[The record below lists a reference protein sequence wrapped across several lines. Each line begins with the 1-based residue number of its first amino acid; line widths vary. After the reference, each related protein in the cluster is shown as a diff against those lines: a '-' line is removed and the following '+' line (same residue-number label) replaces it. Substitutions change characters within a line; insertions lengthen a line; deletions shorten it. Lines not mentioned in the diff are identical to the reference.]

1 MSKQRKNDRYQVE
14 REEFQAYG
22 GAFGYDYTHKS
33 PKADPHADQSSGR
46 AEAAKPARKRR
57 SGFAS
62 FFLFLT
68 IVTIGLIV
76 VLQTVFRLEVVCVIG
91 HERHSAQDVINLSGL
106 KYGQNIFSINEAD
119 VRTAVERDASLVYG
133 GLQVKYPNMVY
144 LQIVEREPAAVLE
157 WNGIYYLL
165 DADGVVLD
173 EINMNEYKGS
183 LPLITGMRV
192 RSATKGLTLE
202 VNSNVQLN
210 AYSVLIKELIK
221 QDYVS
226 QVREIQMSSPENL
239 YIVNVENISIR
250 IGPPED
256 LKRKVQAIR
265 TAMGSLRSVNTRS
278 GLMDVC
284 NPEDVKYR
292 ADE

>member
-1 MSKQRKNDRYQVE
+1 MSKQSKNDRYQVE

-22 GAFGYDYTHKS
+22 GAFGYDYTHKVA
-33 PKADPHADQSSGR
+33 KADPGADQPSGR
-46 AEAAKPARKRR
+46 AAPAKPARRR
-57 SGFAS
+57 GSAFMG

-68 IVTIGLIV
+68 IITVGIIV
-76 VLQTVFRLEVVCVIG
+76 MLQTVFRLEAVCVIG
-91 HERHSAQDVINLSGL
+91 HSRHSAQDVINLSGL
-106 KYGQNIFSINEAD
+106 KYGQNIFDINAAD
-119 VRTAVERDASLVYG
+119 VRTALERDASLVFG

-144 LQIVEREPAAVLE
+144 LQVVEREPAAVLE
-157 WNGIYYLL
+157 WNGIYFLL

-173 EINMNEYKGS
+173 EIIVDEYRGN

-192 RSATKGLTLE
+192 RSANKGLTLE

-210 AYSVLIKELIK
+210 AYSALIKELIK

-226 QVREIQMSSPENL
+226 QVHQIRMSSADNL

-265 TAMGSLRSVNTRS
+265 TAMGSLRSINTRS
-278 GLMDVC
+278 GLLDVC